1 MSLSWNIA
9 CIMKK
14 FALPYGTEAH
24 IKTYK
29 EMINCQLSCNLLL
42 PFVFLL
48 SLSLFLV
55 VVPLCGDAVQTLSLQ
70 TRLVWNSQKSACV
83 CFLNAAPPLPGLYF
97 FLKTGSHHVAWAALP
112 SIGIKGQMIKSTVG
126 TLTEILKRKYRK
138 RACRDTTTSTPPPK
152 KPRQWKK

>member
-9 CIMKK
+9 CIKK
-14 FALPYGTEAH
+14 KNALPYGTEAH

-29 EMINCQLSCNLLL
+29 ETINRQLSCNLLL
-42 PFVFLL
+42 PFVFLH

-55 VVPLCGDAVQTLSLQ
+55 VVPLCNSHGGPVRTLSLQ

-83 CFLNAAPPLPGLYF
+83 CLLNAAPPLPGFITF

-138 RACRDTTTSTPPPK
+138 RACRDTTSTSPPRK
-152 KPRQWKK
+152 RHQ